1 MEENKKGAE
10 RLDIRTVVGG
20 PVDVNTYVVGLAG
33 ADTCIV
39 IDPGAEVPHVAEAVG
54 GRSVSAVLLTHA
66 HFDHMM
72 YAKHWLDLGAKLYV
86 HRMDAEALHNPR
98 LNLCGMIGTALTLP
112 DADTWVSEGDVIAEA
127 GLRITVLHTPGHT
140 PGSVCYMIGDTLF
153 SGDTLFYG
161 SYGRVDF
168 PGGSM
173 RQMRESLERLYQL
186 DERITAYPGHG
197 QRTRIAWERGMH
209 L

>member
-1 MEENKKGAE
+1 MEENRKGAE
-10 RLDIRTVVGG
+10 RLDIRTVIGG

-39 IDPGAEVPHVAEAVG
+39 IDPGAEVQRVAQAVG
-54 GRSVSAVLLTHA
+54 GRTVSAVLLTHA

-86 HRMDAEALHNPR
+86 HRLDAEALHNPR

-140 PGSVCYMIGDTLF
+140 PGSVCYLIGDTLF

>member
-1 MEENKKGAE
+1 MEENRKSSE

-20 PVDVNTYVVGLAG
+20 PVDVNTYVVGLAD
-33 ADTCIV
+33 ADTCVV
-39 IDPGAEVPHVAEAVG
+39 IDPGAEVPRVAEAVG
-54 GRSVSAVLLTHA
+54 RRSVSAVLLTHA

-72 YAKHWLDLGAKLYV
+72 YAKHWLDQGAKLYV
-86 HRMDAEALHNPR
+86 HGLDAEALHNPR
-98 LNLCGMIGTALTLP
+98 LNLCGMIGTELTLP

-127 GLRITVLHTPGHT
+127 GLCITVLHTPGHT
-140 PGSVCYMIGDTLF
+140 PGSVCYLIGDTLF

-173 RQMRESLERLYQL
+173 LKMRESLERLYQL
-186 DERITAYPGHG
+186 DERIIAYPGHG